1 MDWDCFKTIS
11 VGVTPFSTIT
21 VVGYIYSVPSR
32 LIGYDL
38 KVDIHDKYIELR
50 YGTKILETI
59 PRCFSEDKHCI
70 NYRHIV
76 KHLLRKPGAFKNYQ
90 YKDALFPSVIFRKTY
105 DALCAFNEQKG
116 SRLYLELLH
125 FTALNNETEVSIAL
139 EIILSENEIPTKENV
154 KNLLDMPRT
163 THPKVTVLQ
172 PILNHYDSLLAFDI
186 RSNYV

>member
-1 MDWDCFKTIS
+1 M
-11 VGVTPFSTIT
+11 
-21 VVGYIYSVPSR
+21 
-32 LIGYDL
+32 
-38 KVDIHDKYIELR
+38 
-50 YGTKILETI
+50 
-59 PRCFSEDKHCI
+59 
-70 NYRHIV
+70 
-76 KHLLRKPGAFKNYQ
+76 
-90 YKDALFPSVIFRKTY
+90 
-105 DALCAFNEQKG
+105 CAFNEQKG